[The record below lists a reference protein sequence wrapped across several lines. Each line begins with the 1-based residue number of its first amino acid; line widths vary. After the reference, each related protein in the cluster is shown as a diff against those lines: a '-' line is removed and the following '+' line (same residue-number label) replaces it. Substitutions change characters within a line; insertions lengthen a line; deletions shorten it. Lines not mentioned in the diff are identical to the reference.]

1 SDAEK
6 IKSAPPPARSAFPA
20 SPARFMGWFE
30 CSCMTVLDPRPFC
43 RCSARTDT
51 SCACKTMHLLHAR
64 LKNREITVKQHK
76 KTGTNGADLKNNQ
89 EDVI

>member
-1 SDAEK
+1 
-6 IKSAPPPARSAFPA
+6 
-20 SPARFMGWFE
+20 
-30 CSCMTVLDPRPFC
+30 
-43 RCSARTDT
+43 
-51 SCACKTMHLLHAR
+51 MHLLHAR